1 MVLLLY
7 VDIFPISLIKPN
19 ITFVRITQ
27 YNADPHYTHA
37 HSHVWCWERT
47 KEVFM
52 GTSTG
57 EHTSVAIMDGILFL
71 EINLHKI
78 VKFSFCIRTVPIG
91 HL

>member
-1 MVLLLY
+1 
-7 VDIFPISLIKPN
+7 
-19 ITFVRITQ
+19 
-27 YNADPHYTHA
+27 
-37 HSHVWCWERT
+37 
-47 KEVFM
+47 M